1 MDRIETLRA
10 LLRQDPGNRLARYG
24 LAMEL
29 AGQGALEESAA
40 EFHALI
46 AAHPDYAYAYFHCG
60 QTLEKLERPEEA
72 RGIYRAGIEA
82 ARRAGDNHAV
92 SELQGALDLL
102 G

>member
-1 MDRIETLRA
+1 MDRLSTLRA

-29 AGQGALEESAA
+29 SEQGDLEGSVA
-40 EFHALI
+40 EFRALI

-72 RGIYRAGIEA
+72 RETYRAGLEA